1 VAVKLRKH
9 NDHAPAPENCDG
21 KPLCIPAHSTH
32 NPLMDTHSQSDLQD
46 SLRKILTEHGGVRLA
61 IMFGSQA
68 TGRTRAQS
76 DLDLAV
82 QTSAPLA
89 ATDKI
94 ALIEKLAQATGLPI
108 DLIDLKRVGE
118 PLLGQILKHGV
129 RLLGSD
135 EAYAVL
141 LSRHVFDVA
150 DFLPYR
156 NRILSERRLAWI
168 GK

>member
-1 VAVKLRKH
+1 
-9 NDHAPAPENCDG
+9 
-21 KPLCIPAHSTH
+21 
-32 NPLMDTHSQSDLQD
+32 MDTRAQSDLHQ
-46 SLRKILTEHGGVRLA
+46 LIRQVLTEHGGVRQA
-61 IMFGSQA
+61 ILFGSRA
-68 TGRTRAQS
+68 TGRATPHS

-82 QTSAPLA
+82 QTSTPMTA
-89 ATDKI
+89 ADKI
-94 ALIEKLAQATGLPI
+94 ALIEKLAHATGLPI
-108 DLIDLKRVGE
+108 DLIDLKHAGE

-135 EAYAVL
+135 EAYAAL
-141 LSRHVFDVA
+141 LTRHVFDEA

>member
-1 VAVKLRKH
+1 
-9 NDHAPAPENCDG
+9 
-21 KPLCIPAHSTH
+21 
-32 NPLMDTHSQSDLQD
+32 MDTHAQSDLHHLIRQA
-46 SLRKILTEHGGVRLA
+46 LTEHGGVRLA
-61 IMFGSQA
+61 ILFGSRA
-68 TGRTRAQS
+68 TGRATPHS

-82 QTSAPLA
+82 QTSTPLTA
-89 ATDKI
+89 ADKI
-94 ALIEKLAQATGLPI
+94 ALIEKLAHATGLPI
-108 DLIDLKRVGE
+108 DLIDLKHAGE

-135 EAYAVL
+135 EAYAAL
-141 LSRHVFDVA
+141 LTRHVFDEA

>member
-1 VAVKLRKH
+1 
-9 NDHAPAPENCDG
+9 
-21 KPLCIPAHSTH
+21 
-32 NPLMDTHSQSDLQD
+32 MDTRAQSDLRHR
-46 SLRKILTEHGGVRLA
+46 LRQSLTEHGGVRLA
-61 IMFGSQA
+61 ILFGSRA
-68 TGRTRAQS
+68 TGRATPDS

-82 QTSAPLA
+82 QTSAPLTA
-89 ATDKI
+89 AGKI

-108 DLIDLKRVGE
+108 DLIDLKHAGE

-135 EAYAVL
+135 EAYAAL
-141 LSRHVFDVA
+141 LTRHVFDEA

>member
-1 VAVKLRKH
+1 MEMHLQSELASTLR
-9 NDHAPAPENCDG
+9 E
-21 KPLCIPAHSTH
+21 T
-32 NPLMDTHSQSDLQD
+32 
-46 SLRKILTEHGGVRLA
+46 LTEHGGVRLA
-61 IMFGSQA
+61 ILFGSQA
-68 TGRTRAQS
+68 AGRATTHS

-89 ATDKI
+89 AADKI

-108 DLIDLKRVGE
+108 DLIDLKHAGE

-135 EAYAVL
+135 ETYAAL
-141 LSRHVFDVA
+141 LTRHVFDAA